1 MPQLH
6 LSWYGGNNNKY
17 NEMKDIFIHNLAFTT
32 ANLEKDGLKKGGG
45 RG

>member
-6 LSWYGGNNNKY
+6 SSWYDGSKY
-17 NEMKDIFIHNLAFTT
+17 KEMKDIFINLAFTT